1 MTTADA
7 CILGLVQGLTEFL
20 PISSKG
26 HLALVHRFLEPL
38 PPDQQVAIDV
48 ALHVGTLIAV
58 FAYFRRELLG
68 MAAALLA
75 PRESGWR
82 FRWVWLLALA
92 TLPAVTIGFTLKDR
106 IIDTFDSM
114 PVLGVGFLVTGTML
128 FFATAVRGADRDEET
143 LGLGAAMTIGC
154 FQALALLPGISRS
167 GSTISGGIFARV
179 RPDVAARFS
188 FLLGIPAILGAV
200 VLQAPAMVSLG
211 PEARV
216 PLLVGVTVA
225 GVSGLAAI
233 WTVLRLVE
241 TGRLHFF
248 SYYTWAL
255 GIALLV
261 GVAFFG
267 L

>member
-1 MTTADA
+1 MTIGEA
-7 CILGLVQGLTEFL
+7 CVLGLVQGLTEFL

-26 HLALVHRFLEPL
+26 HLALVHRFLTPL

-58 FAYFRRELLG
+58 FAYFRKELLG
-68 MAAALLA
+68 MTMALLA
-75 PRESGWR
+75 PKESGWR
-82 FRWVWLLALA
+82 FRWIWLLGLA
-92 TLPAVTIGFTLKDR
+92 SIPAVTIGVTLKDR

-114 PVLGVGFLVTGTML
+114 PVLGLGFLVTGTML
-128 FFATAVRGADRDEET
+128 YFAMAVRGADRDEET

-200 VLQAPAMVSLG
+200 VLQVPSMAGLG

-216 PLLVGVTVA
+216 PLLTGVAVA

-241 TGRLHFF
+241 TGRLYWF
-248 SYYTWAL
+248 SYYTWVL
-255 GIALLV
+255 GTAVLV
-261 GVAFFG
+261 GTAFFG